1 MTKHAIGLVVVLAAN
16 GVLAW
21 QAEAGTLD
29 VGHQKQLFL
38 DQKFIESSDGI
49 TLRMNPPYQTGE
61 RLVVVDQPWEQGANI
76 HVYGSVLKEDGP
88 DGPRIR
94 LWYDLYTGKG
104 RPGEGFRGLCY
115 AESRDGIHFEKP
127 ILGLVELNG
136 SRENNLV
143 MPTDLSLMTV
153 GGGSV
158 ARDTNPDCPPEKRYK
173 SWSKLYT
180 VPGTRKGGNAF

>member
-1 MTKHAIGLVVVLAAN
+1 MTKPAIRLLVVLAASA
-16 GVLAW
+16 VCAE
-21 QAEAGTLD
+21 QAEAGTQD
-29 VGHQKQLFL
+29 VGHQKQLFV
-38 DQKFIESSDGI
+38 DHRFIESSDGI

-136 SRENNLV
+136 IVRGNWLES
-143 MPTDLSLMTV
+143 
-153 GGGSV
+153 
-158 ARDTNPDCPPEKRYK
+158 ARCA
-173 SWSKLYT
+173 L
-180 VPGTRKGGNAF
+180 